1 MKRILI
7 GLFFLWCVAWFA
19 TSGAQAAN
27 VQFDGS
33 VSRDF
38 TLAAN
43 WADNNPPAADG
54 DIHFVDNGL
63 TADLTGT
70 ATVSHVVVGDVA
82 AGTLNVNGGT
92 LNIVNIATFPGLAV
106 SSFFSNH
113 TGLGTVN
120 VTNGGTINMTTDNP
134 GVAKRDAGF
143 VGDRADGTLNIGAG
157 SSVRSPDIIWR
168 IGQFGGPFGDPPHE
182 ADGIVNVQG
191 TWTADFLF
199 MGPNGGDAE
208 INVSGNGSVLTTRT
222 LDMRA
227 VGAMKP
233 FHSAIIRMI
242 GSNASWSSD
251 DILLDRQ
258 GTGINQQPRDH
269 VMFIADAGG
278 VSEMV
283 ARDAIL
289 FNDAEVTVDLTNF
302 RELGQSERLLLFDAA
317 PGQLANG
324 HVFGVINVLG
334 VSDPSAYSLIYDDAA
349 TGDIFLTRV
358 SEPAGVSEPATL
370 ALTAFGLIGLIVRRC
385 RSRQRAC

>member
-1 MKRILI
+1 MRRFSI
-7 GLFFLWCVAWFA
+7 GLGFLSCIACFA
-19 TSGAQAAN
+19 TGLHAAN
-27 VQFDGS
+27 VQFDAS
-33 VSRDF
+33 VNSNF

-43 WADNNPPAADG
+43 WADDNAPAADG
-54 DIHFVDNGL
+54 DIHFIDNGL

-70 ATVSHVVVGDVA
+70 ASVSHLVVGDSA
-82 AGTLNVNGGT
+82 QGILNVNSGT
-92 LNIVNIATFPGLAV
+92 LNIANITSFPGLAV

-120 VTNGGTINMTTDNP
+120 VTNGGIINMTTDNP

-143 VGDRADGTLNIGAG
+143 VGDRADGTLNIGPG
-157 SSVRSPDIIWR
+157 SSVLSPDIIWR
-168 IGQFGGPFGDPPHE
+168 LGSFGGPYGDPPHE

-191 TWTADFLF
+191 TWTADFIF
-199 MGPNGGDAE
+199 MASSGGDAE
-208 INVSGNGSVLTTRT
+208 INVSGNGSVFTTRGF
-222 LDMRA
+222 DARA
-227 VGAMKP
+227 VGGMKP
-233 FHSAIIRMI
+233 FHSSVIRMI

-283 ARDAIL
+283 ARDALL
-289 FNDAEVTVDLTNF
+289 FNDAELTVDLTNF
-302 RELGQSERLLLFDAA
+302 RELNPSERLLLFDAA

-324 HVFGVINVLG
+324 HAFGVLNVIG
-334 VSDPSAYSLIYDDAA
+334 ISDTTGYSLIYDDDA

-358 SEPAGVSEPATL
+358 PEPTTS
-370 ALTAFGLIGLIVRRC
+370 ALTALGLIGLLVKRR
-385 RSRQRAC
+385 RL